1 MFQTFSGASRD
12 RKAFRPRQEMSAV
25 AASSS
30 QLEKQ
35 IENEAKKYGDII
47 QVLNKLAIKTYPV
60 HLGTIQP

>member
-1 MFQTFSGASRD
+1 
-12 RKAFRPRQEMSAV
+12 MSAV

-47 QVLNKLAIKTYPV
+47 QVLNKLVIKKYTV
-60 HLGTIQP
+60 HVTNIQA